1 MDELKKLVDLVE
13 ELENEHNK
21 EKQVQILQKIGKLL
35 LTEYIIQIGNLTIK
49 PLLVE
54 AYYYN
59 SNFKDN
65 NSNFKDNSVHA
76 ANESNANTYELARD
90 RQEDNFGKLY
100 VHYGTKDGID
110 IVLSDGKYYLSF
122 LIKNALINNEFATQ
136 CKVSQI
142 LCGNCDYIDKCDKGI
157 NCKYYDETKILMHR
171 DNTDNSEIV
180 FVKRKG
186 LKNEY
191 KNKPLAALPIYKIK
205 NYAFT
210 SGECKTNIVKNYIES
225 QLKTESY
232 DEEKLKELASGLIAW
247 KKLKG

>member
-1 MDELKKLVDLVE
+1 MDKLRELVE
-13 ELENEHNK
+13 NLEE
-21 EKQVQILQKIGKLL
+21 EKNDKKQEKILQNIGKLL
-35 LTEYIIQIGNLTIK
+35 LTEYIIQIGNWTIK

-54 AYYYN
+54 AYYY
-59 SNFKDN
+59 

-76 ANESNANTYELARD
+76 ANESNANTYELARA
-90 RQEDNFGKLY
+90 RQENNFGELY

-110 IVLSDGKYYLSF
+110 VVLSNGKYYLSF
-122 LIKNALINNEFATQ
+122 LIKNALINNKFAAQ

-142 LCGNCDYIDKCDKGI
+142 LCGNCDYIDKCNKGI
-157 NCKYYDETKILMHR
+157 NCKYYGTNILKHK
-171 DNTDNSEIV
+171 DNTENTEIV
-180 FVKRKG
+180 FVRRKG
-186 LKNEY
+186 LTNEY
-191 KNKPLAALPIYKIK
+191 KDTSLAALPIYKIK

-210 SGECKTNIVKNYIES
+210 SGESKTNIVKNYIES

>member
-1 MDELKKLVDLVE
+1 MDELKKLVE
-13 ELENEHNK
+13 NLENEND
-21 EKQVQILQKIGKLL
+21 EKKQEKILQNIGKLL

-59 SNFKDN
+59 C

-76 ANESNANTYELARD
+76 ANESNANTYELARA
-90 RQEDNFGKLY
+90 RQENNFGELY

-110 IVLSDGKYYLSF
+110 VVLSNGKYYLSF
-122 LIKNALINNEFATQ
+122 LIKNALINNKFAAQ
-136 CKVSQI
+136 CKVSEM
-142 LCGNCDYIDKCDKGI
+142 LCRNCDYNSKCNKGI
-157 NCKYYDETKILMHR
+157 KCKYYGTKILLHR

-191 KNKPLAALPIYKIK
+191 KDKLLAALPIYKIK

-225 QLKTESY
+225 QFKTESY

>member
-1 MDELKKLVDLVE
+1 MDELKKLVE
-13 ELENEHNK
+13 NLEK
-21 EKQVQILQKIGKLL
+21 ENDEKKQEKILQNIGKLL

-65 NSNFKDNSVHA
+65 SVHA
-76 ANESNANTYELARD
+76 ANESNANTYELARA
-90 RQEDNFGKLY
+90 RQENNFGKLY

-110 IVLSDGKYYLSF
+110 VVLSNGKYYLSF

-142 LCGNCDYIDKCDKGI
+142 LCGNCDYNDKCNKGI
-157 NCKYYDETKILMHR
+157 NCKYYKTNILKHK
-171 DNTDNSEIV
+171 DNIENTEIV
-180 FVKRKG
+180 FVRRKG
-186 LKNEY
+186 LTNKY

-247 KKLKG
+247 KKVKG

>member
-1 MDELKKLVDLVE
+1 MDELKKLEDMVY
-13 ELENEHNK
+13 ELEVALDNK
-21 EKQVQILQKIGKLL
+21 ANKKPDDIVPILQKIGKLL

-59 SNFKDN
+59 NGNFKD
-65 NSNFKDNSVHA
+65 DSVHA
-76 ANESNANTYELARD
+76 ANKSNANTYKLARD
-90 RQEDNFGKLY
+90 RQENNFGELY

-110 IVLSDGKYYLSF
+110 VVLSNGKYYLSF
-122 LIKNALINNEFATQ
+122 LIKNALINNKFAAQ

-142 LCGNCDYIDKCDKGI
+142 LCGNCDYIDKCIKGI
-157 NCKYYDETKILMHR
+157 NCKYYGTNILKHK
-171 DNTDNSEIV
+171 DNIENTEIV

-191 KNKPLAALPIYKIK
+191 KDKLLAALPIYKIK